1 MKTKDHI
8 IFDIG
13 GVLIGWDPSLV
24 YNDLF
29 DSKGQLEWFF
39 QNVCTPDWNRKQ
51 DAGRTFEEATA
62 ELLHKFPE
70 WERQIRA
77 YYDRWSE
84 MVTGEI
90 SASVEILKKLKTKDY
105 QLYALTNWSAQSF
118 AVIRETYDFF
128 NLFDGIVVSAHE
140 RQTKPDEDIYRTL
153 LHRYRLD
160 PKHCIFIDDTKVNVR
175 TADDLGMRTIHF
187 SSPDQMI
194 SDLKDY
200 EIL

>member
-1 MKTKDHI
+1 MKTKDKI

-13 GVLIGWDPSLV
+13 GVLIGWNPKIV
-24 YNDLF
+24 YDHMF
-29 DSKGQLEWFF
+29 DSEDQQNWFF
-39 QNVCTPDWNRKQ
+39 QNVCTPEWNRKQ
-51 DAGRTFEEATA
+51 DAGRTYEEATD

-77 YYDRWSE
+77 YYDRWPE

-90 SASVEILKKLKTKDY
+90 SESVDILENLKAKNH

-140 RQTKPDEDIYRTL
+140 RQTKPDEGIYFTL
-153 LHRYRLD
+153 LSRYSLD
-160 PKHCIFIDDTKVNVR
+160 PESCIFIDDTKKNID
-175 TADDLGMRTIHF
+175 TAHKLSMKTIHF
-187 SSPDQMI
+187 VSSEQMKT
-194 SDLKDY
+194 DLENY
-200 EIL
+200 GVL